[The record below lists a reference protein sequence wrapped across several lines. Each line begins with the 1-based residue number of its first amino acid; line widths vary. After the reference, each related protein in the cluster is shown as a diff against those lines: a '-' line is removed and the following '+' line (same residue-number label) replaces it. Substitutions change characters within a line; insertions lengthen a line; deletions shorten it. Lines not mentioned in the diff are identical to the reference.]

1 MHLISRFPEGIDIY
15 IDGSTEDCPAMHVH
29 ARAAEG
35 ESLFSIPDAE
45 YIRGEASRD
54 TVIDV
59 EAWFVAFEDDA
70 RLAWNDAAAGCAPG
84 PIDVLV

>member
-45 YIRGEASRD
+45 YIRGEATMD

-59 EAWFVAFEDDA
+59 EAWLAFFEDDV
-70 RLAWNDAAAGCAPG
+70 RRAWDDASAGRVPAS
-84 PIDVLV
+84 IDVLV